1 MWRASLAWSTR
12 SRSSGTASSG
22 LCRPGLQEVVARSV
36 CTCKANSS
44 SPLQLCAFPF
54 NLEPAATRPS
64 TTPTLL
70 LFGKVIYRACFPPHR
85 VRAAVT
91 ALRAAMSD
99 FIQFVRVTVPISSWI
114 SAAFTGV
121 RGQAH
126 RLLPLV
132 VPSRRHLCAV
142 CGQLPSALPM
152 VRERCCIGRIVLQVC
167 ASSRRL
173 QLSRCDHVYCYGCAA
188 QACGPFLVRLEPHW
202 NSATFMLRH
211 ALCVTHRLQVYLQPM
226 ANTSCLVCGQLA
238 LPLRHSGDPNR

>member
-1 MWRASLAWSTR
+1 M
-12 SRSSGTASSG
+12 
-22 LCRPGLQEVVARSV
+22 LQGVVHPSI
-36 CTCKANSS
+36 CTSNANSCPS
-44 SPLQLCAFPF
+44 LQLCAFPSSS
-54 NLEPAATRPS
+54 EPAATPPS
-64 TTPTLL
+64 TTPTWL
-70 LFGKVIYRACFPPHR
+70 LFGKVKCHAYLPPHCVR
-85 VRAAVT
+85 VPVT
-91 ALRAAMSD
+91 ALRVAMSD
-99 FIQFVRVTVPISSWI
+99 FIQFVRITVPISSWM

-152 VRERCCIGRIVLQVC
+152 VRERCCIGRFVLQVC
-167 ASSRRL
+167 VSSRRL

-188 QACGPFLVRLEPHW
+188 QACGPFLVHLEPHW